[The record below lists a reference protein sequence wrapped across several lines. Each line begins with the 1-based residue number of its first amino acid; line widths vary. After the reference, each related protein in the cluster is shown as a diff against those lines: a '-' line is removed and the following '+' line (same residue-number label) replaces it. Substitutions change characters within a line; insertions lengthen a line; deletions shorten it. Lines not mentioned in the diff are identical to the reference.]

1 MDAILSLFWLPPSQE
16 MNMVLMNV
24 VTDIFLP
31 ARVHLNVRD
40 TTKSENDNNNDRLDP
55 DSKYVI
61 NLK

>member
-1 MDAILSLFWLPPSQE
+1 
-16 MNMVLMNV
+16 MNMMIIIA

-40 TTKSENDNNNDRLDP
+40 TIKSENDNNNDRLDP